1 VEELLL
7 FLLQLGGDLLIQL
20 VLEILWEVV
29 AAAYKATFG
38 RPDRSIVG
46 ASIGYFVV
54 GASLGGLSL
63 LVWPSRLLRPGP
75 VPGLSLILSPVCVGL
90 TMQAWGRYR
99 RARGRVTTTLAT
111 FPAGAAFAL
120 GTALVRFV
128 WAR

>member
-1 VEELLL
+1 MEELLL
-7 FLLQLGGDLLIQL
+7 FLLQLGGDLLIQV

-38 RPDRSIVG
+38 RPDRGVVW
-46 ASIGYFVV
+46 ASVGYFVV
-54 GASLGGLSL
+54 GASLGTLSL
-63 LVWPSRLLRPGP
+63 LLWPTRLLRPGP
-75 VPGLSLILSPVCVGL
+75 LPGLSLIISPLCVGL
-90 TMQAWGRYR
+90 AMEAWGTYR
-99 RARGRVTTTLAT
+99 RAGGRVTTSLAT